1 MNSQET
7 IDLFQEAFNVM
18 VYSFNREYEL
28 NDDRAKPTLS
38 VPETNKNIMNL
49 DFCYATFSLKKY
61 FEKNP
66 SIFELIKKDLKQIKL
81 RFHHQ
86 YKGFN
91 GDVSLFKQLRT
102 SCKYDINTILGD
114 RMVIDKND
122 GLDCV
127 MLGNTSD
134 ECPHLEL
141 TSHVDDC
148 NCCPNNLKLI
158 SLPSDKFQKIF
169 DFHNSGDIIYSYWNS
184 DDESSAD
191 CSCDEPSENNSDDEE
206 ENEFDTF

>member
-1 MNSQET
+1 
-7 IDLFQEAFNVM
+7 
-18 VYSFNREYEL
+18 
-28 NDDRAKPTLS
+28 
-38 VPETNKNIMNL
+38 
-49 DFCYATFSLKKY
+49 
-61 FEKNP
+61 
-66 SIFELIKKDLKQIKL
+66 
-81 RFHHQ
+81 
-86 YKGFN
+86 
-91 GDVSLFKQLRT
+91 
-102 SCKYDINTILGD
+102 
-114 RMVIDKND
+114 MVIDKND

-141 TSHVDDC
+141 KSHVDDC
-148 NCCPNNLKLI
+148 NCCPKNFKLI

-184 DDESSAD
+184 DDESSAY